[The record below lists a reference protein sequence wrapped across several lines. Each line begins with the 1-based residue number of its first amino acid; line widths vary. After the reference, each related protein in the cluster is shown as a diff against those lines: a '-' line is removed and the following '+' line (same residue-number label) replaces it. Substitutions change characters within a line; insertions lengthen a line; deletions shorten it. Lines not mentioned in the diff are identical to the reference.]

1 MGDWAEQ
8 LACDWLGK
16 HGLNLHARNFR
27 SRYGEIDLIMQD
39 GNCLVF
45 IEVKYR
51 KNNFYG
57 DCRGR
62 HYCKKMSATNSYC

>member
-8 LACDWLGK
+8 LACDWLAK

-27 SRYGEIDLIMQD
+27 SRYGEIDLIIQD

-57 DCRGR
+57 TPRTPLPQKNVSD
-62 HYCKKMSATNSYC
+62 